1 MRHAAAAVR
10 ANWVH
15 VEYDFAAPVERV
27 FAYMSEHENLAELL
41 GAQVERLEDGHPE
54 RNGVGSRRRLKVAPG
69 AQPFEETV
77 TRFVPGELIEYRIT
91 KGSPLRDH
99 VGIMSFSRTAGGGT
113 HLDYRVRIASRIPGL
128 SPIVTA
134 VLTRNVTKGLATVEA
149 RA

>member
-1 MRHAAAAVR
+1 MR
-10 ANWVH
+10 ANWVT
-15 VEYDFAAPVERV
+15 VQYDFTAPVDRV
-27 FAYMSEHENLAELL
+27 FAYLSEHENLADLF
-41 GAQVERLEDGHPE
+41 GATVERLEDGQSE
-54 RNGVGSRRRLKVAPG
+54 RNGVGSRRRLKVGPG
-69 AQPFEETV
+69 ARPFEETV

-99 VGIMSFSRTAGGGT
+99 VGIMRFSSTSAGGT
-113 HLDYRVRIASRIPGL
+113 HLDYRIRIASRIPGL